1 VDAATVVWVARADG
15 KRDERPREDDRALE
29 EWGRARGVRLL
40 LPGGAVAPTIPVDLS
55 VGDRVE
61 EDLERARDAE
71 SALDADLTERLLAR
85 AESLLRAHPE
95 LPQCAWLMAEVER
108 GWSVRWGR
116 VPPRD
121 SERAAA
127 AWRRARDLD
136 GGRQAGLGEQRA
148 AAIDPDVP
156 FVLSLGGD
164 GEARIDGVRVAP
176 GPLHGTVGEHQLTV
190 TRERGLVWAGWV
202 TVADGATVR
211 VALPSP
217 PACSSEE
224 LSRVVLDGG
233 SVRANGVRCERWIV
247 AEPGARDGVVD
258 VATCMFDRCGTLLQW
273 SNGGTGTWVPDARPD
288 SRFHWPAWAS
298 WTLVG
303 LGAAAITG
311 TTLALTG
318 VFHEAAPNTPFVTG
332 QVHEMRGRR

>member
-273 SNGGTGTWVPDARPD
+273 SIGGTGTWVPDARPD